1 MFYRQKV
8 TGIYTV
14 ARACARAQNPFCKNV
29 NKSCSLK
36 SVLVSILPE
45 QPLTLTYRTYYNA
58 HKKPFFFFCLF
69 KFRWAKSLIFEVNG
83 MTITSLIRLF

>member
-14 ARACARAQNPFCKNV
+14 ARACARARNPFCKNV
-29 NKSCSLK
+29 NKICSLK
-36 SVLVSILPE
+36 SVPVSILPE

-58 HKKPFFFFCLF
+58 HKKLFFFFVFL
-69 KFRWAKSLIFEVNG
+69 SLGGPNHLYLKLME
-83 MTITSLIRLF
+83 